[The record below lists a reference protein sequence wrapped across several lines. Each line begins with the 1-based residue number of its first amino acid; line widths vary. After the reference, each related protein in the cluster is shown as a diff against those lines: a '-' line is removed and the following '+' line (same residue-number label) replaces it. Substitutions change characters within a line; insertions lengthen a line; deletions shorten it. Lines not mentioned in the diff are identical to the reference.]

1 MKVDSVRPGDRV
13 EVTGIFR
20 AIPKRVNPKMRSLRS
35 VYKTHLD
42 VIHYRLVSRE
52 GADNNDSSSS
62 SSGDGNGQ
70 QKNKGGAADE
80 DGGSEMG
87 LNSDDDGDDDDDG
100 RYKPDPKAYELFS
113 AARLKVRRYREE
125 TSWLNRLKCF
135 GNPQLTFPYLSPNF
149 SFSLAVFTPS

>member
-1 MKVDSVRPGDRV
+1 MRPGDRV

-52 GADNNDSSSS
+52 GADNNDSSS
-62 SSGDGNGQ
+62 DGNGRP
-70 QKNKGGAADE
+70 KEKGAADGE
-80 DGGSEMG
+80 DDSELG
-87 LNSDDDGDDDDDG
+87 LDDDDEDNGADNGADG

-113 AARLKVRRYREE
+113 AARLKV
-125 TSWLNRLKCF
+125 
-135 GNPQLTFPYLSPNF
+135 PNKK
-149 SFSLAVFTPS
+149 